1 MIFAEALTELD
12 QYQKF
17 ADAVDVPI
25 LANITEFGKT
35 PLYTIEEL
43 RDAGVSLVLYPL
55 SAFRAMSAAALNVY
69 QTLRR
74 EGTQKDVVHTMQT
87 RADLYELL
95 DYHEYER
102 KLDQLLNA
110 DREKD

>member
-1 MIFAEALTELD
+1 
-12 QYQKF
+12 
-17 ADAVDVPI
+17 
-25 LANITEFGKT
+25 
-35 PLYTIEEL
+35 
-43 RDAGVSLVLYPL
+43 
-55 SAFRAMSAAALNVY
+55 VY